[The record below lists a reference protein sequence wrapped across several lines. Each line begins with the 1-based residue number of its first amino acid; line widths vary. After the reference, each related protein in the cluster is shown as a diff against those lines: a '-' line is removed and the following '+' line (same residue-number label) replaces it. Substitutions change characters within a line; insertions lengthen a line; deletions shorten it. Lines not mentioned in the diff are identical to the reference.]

1 MTTTLIITILEALL
15 LGGILGGVG
24 GLLGIGGGIIAIPV
38 LAWLYGLDQSLAQG
52 TALVMI
58 VPNVLIGFWQYRQ
71 RHPFALRTA
80 LGIGLA
86 SMASAYPAARLAVA
100 LDASAL
106 RLTFAFFLLWLAGYF
121 AWNSRLRTVSRV
133 DTHGTHWHERYLPIV
148 GAIGGVFAGFFSV
161 GSGIVAAPIFVR
173 GFGKRQA
180 VAQGLALA
188 LAVPSAVVALA
199 TYSQAQHV
207 DWQLGIPLAIGGMM
221 TVSKGVALA
230 HQLPERRLKQVF
242 ALMLLMTASLMI
254 WRG

>member
-1 MTTTLIITILEALL
+1 MTTTLIITMIEALL

-38 LAWLYGLDQSLAQG
+38 LAWLYGLNQSFAQG

-58 VPNVLIGFWQYRQ
+58 VPNVLIGFWRYRQ
-71 RHPFALRTA
+71 RNPFPLRTA
-80 LGIGLA
+80 LSIGLA
-86 SMASAYPAARLAVA
+86 SMLSAYPAARLAVA
-100 LDASAL
+100 LDASTLRMVFAL
-106 RLTFAFFLLWLAGYF
+106 FLLWLSGYF
-121 AWNSRLRTVSRV
+121 AWNSRADSAFAQPKIAC
-133 DTHGTHWHERYLPIV
+133 WNARYLPIV
-148 GAIGGVFAGFFSV
+148 GAVGGLFAGFFSV
-161 GSGIVAAPIFVR
+161 GSGVVAAPIFVR

-254 WRG
+254 WKG